1 MDFVLFSI
9 GAALLVAAGALFS
22 GGWSPA
28 PPHGV
33 HVPPDKPREDD
44 FGHDLAALLGYQ
56 GAPQREED
64 DDET

>member
-1 MDFVLFSI
+1 MDFLLFSI
-9 GAALLVAAGALFS
+9 GAVLLVAAGALLS

-28 PPHGV
+28 PRGV
-33 HVPPDKPREDD
+33 HAPPDKPREDD